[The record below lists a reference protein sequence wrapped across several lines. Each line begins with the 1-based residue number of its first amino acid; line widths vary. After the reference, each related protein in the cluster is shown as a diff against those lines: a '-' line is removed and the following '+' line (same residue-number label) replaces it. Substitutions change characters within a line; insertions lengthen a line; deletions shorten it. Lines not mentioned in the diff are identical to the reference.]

1 MISVHLNLHQ
11 KFLELI
17 QQSCKL
23 VQLYYPPPSASW
35 EVCTLNTHIHA
46 YFVVVCGAAAAR
58 GGGGAPAPAAG
69 GGGGNG
75 RGQAWWDQLRLSPGD
90 VKKNK
95 PEENIKLQVICNR
108 GCQTFFLMSLKSFLI
123 MINPN
128 LKNPNLKGINE
139 RRSSSI

>member
-1 MISVHLNLHQ
+1 MISVHLDLHQ

-46 YFVVVCGAAAAR
+46 YLVVVCGAAAAAR
-58 GGGGAPAPAAG
+58 GGAAAAAG
-69 GGGGNG
+69 GGGGGGGG
-75 RGQAWWDQLRLSPGD
+75 RGQAWWDQLRLSLGD
-90 VKKNK
+90 FKKTK
-95 PEENIKLQVICNR
+95 SEENIKLQVICNT

-128 LKNPNLKGINE
+128 LKRNQ
-139 RRSSSI
+139 

>member
-1 MISVHLNLHQ
+1 MISVHPNLHQ

-35 EVCTLNTHIHA
+35 EVCTPNTHIHA

-58 GGGGAPAPAAG
+58 GGGGAPAG
-69 GGGGNG
+69 GGGGG

-90 VKKNK
+90 VKKK
-95 PEENIKLQVICNR
+95 KSEENIKLQVICNS
-108 GCQTFFLMSLKSFLI
+108 GCQTFFSYVFEIL
-123 MINPN
+123 PY
-128 LKNPNLKGINE
+128 
-139 RRSSSI
+139 

>member
-1 MISVHLNLHQ
+1 MISVHLDLHQ

-35 EVCTLNTHIHA
+35 EVCTLNTHILA

-58 GGGGAPAPAAG
+58 GGGAAAAAAG
-69 GGGGNG
+69 GGGGG
-75 RGQAWWDQLRLSPGD
+75 RGQAWWDQLRLSRGD

-95 PEENIKLQVICNR
+95 SEENIKLQVICNS
-108 GCQTFFLMSLKSFLI
+108 GC
-123 MINPN
+123 
-128 LKNPNLKGINE
+128 
-139 RRSSSI
+139 

>member
-1 MISVHLNLHQ
+1 MISVHLDLHQ

-17 QQSCKL
+17 QQSCCKL
-23 VQLYYPPPSASW
+23 VQLYYAPASASW

-58 GGGGAPAPAAG
+58 GGGGGGGAAAAAAG
-69 GGGGNG
+69 GGGGGG
-75 RGQAWWDQLRLSPGD
+75 RGQAWWDQLRLSLGD

-95 PEENIKLQVICNR
+95 SEENIKKQVICNS
-108 GCQTFFLMSLKSFLI
+108 GCQTCFLMSLKSFLI

-128 LKNPNLKGINE
+128 LKGSNE
-139 RRSSSI
+139 SRSSSI